1 MIAKKVCLQK
11 RICQRLVLSKDLTIK
26 PPKLKQKA
34 PKKTSNGP
42 GILFINQR
50 IRDLKYIK
58 KYNFFLLALEKPSQL
73 AILKNINLME

>member
-11 RICQRLVLSKDLTIK
+11 RICHRSALSNDLTIK

-42 GILFINQR
+42 GIILINFIQF
-50 IRDLKYIK
+50 Y
-58 KYNFFLLALEKPSQL
+58 S
-73 AILKNINLME
+73 

>member
-1 MIAKKVCLQK
+1 MRIKYKATMIAKKACLQK

-42 GILFINQR
+42 GILFIN
-50 IRDLKYIK
+50 
-58 KYNFFLLALEKPSQL
+58 
-73 AILKNINLME
+73 

>member
-1 MIAKKVCLQK
+1 MKAKKVCLQK

-42 GILFINQR
+42 GIILINFIQFHSYFINQ
-50 IRDLKYIK
+50 LSYI
-58 KYNFFLLALEKPSQL
+58 N
-73 AILKNINLME
+73 

>member
-11 RICQRLVLSKDLTIK
+11 RICHRLALSKDLTIK

-42 GILFINQR
+42 GILFINCIQCN
-50 IRDLKYIK
+50 Y
-58 KYNFFLLALEKPSQL
+58 YFLNQL
-73 AILKNINLME
+73 SCINE